1 MFSIF
6 RYEKIMLYGVW
17 LFACSL
23 VHFLLIILIFN
34 EHVLEEAEQELNHV
48 LERFITI

>member
-6 RYEKIMLYGVW
+6 RYEKIMLYGNW